1 MENGSESVK
10 GLEGSILGKKT
21 SKRKDVLAVNT
32 VMEECAYLQSRG
44 IIAKPGDDVV
54 ITKWIALE
62 GTSIIAKEKE
72 DELLKRFPDKYIYDA
87 INFNKILCT
96 DPEAA
101 GALKSGVTA
110 IHKASRGGIFK
121 ALWEIGEANGVGLTI
136 ELKKIPVK
144 QETIEI
150 CNYFDINPY
159 ELLSGGALVMTS
171 ADGNRLVMDLKALG
185 INAVVVGK
193 VTNTNDRVLING
205 EHTRFLEPRKE
216 DEIKKI
222 IK

>member
-1 MENGSESVK
+1 MKNGSESVK
-10 GLEGSILGKKT
+10 DLEESISVKKS
-21 SKRKDVLAVNT
+21 SKRNEVPAGST
-32 VMEECAYLQSRG
+32 VSEECAYLQSELSG
-44 IIAKPGDDVV
+44 AVVGNDVV
-54 ITKWIALE
+54 VSKWIALE
-62 GTSIIAKEKE
+62 GTSLIAREKE
-72 DELLKRFPDKYIYDA
+72 QELLKRFPDKYIYDA
-87 INFNKILCT
+87 INFNKLLST

-110 IHKASRGGIFK
+110 LHKASKGGIFK
-121 ALWEIGEANGVGLTI
+121 ALWELGEANGVGLTI
-136 ELKKIPVK
+136 ELKKLPVK

-159 ELLSGGALVMTS
+159 ELLSGGALLMTS
-171 ADGNRLVMDLKALG
+171 ADGNKLVMELKAAG

-193 VTNTNDRVLING
+193 VTASNDRVIING